1 MRRFHFFMCFGFRG
15 HKVPKNTPPW
25 DRTKPRWT
33 LCGAWTSFLRTSH
46 LHQTKKNT
54 RKRDTWRRFYLKTKK
69 NTMWRFIFLGE
80 LVFPARTFHNTA
92 RLSYEPEPSRSLQLK
107 KKPKNKPKTKTFQK
121 PSPQWNT
128 IKQGENHVAF
138 YLFLVSW
145 FSQPEPSTT
154 QPVWVTNRNLP
165 EAYSSKKTKK
175 QTQNENLPEAFTS
188 VKYNK
193 TGGKPCGVFTFFAQL
208 VFPARTFHNTAR
220 LSYEPEPSRS
230 LQLKENQ
237 KTNPKRKPSRSL
249 HLSEIQ

>member
-1 MRRFHFFMCFGFRG
+1 
-15 HKVPKNTPPW
+15 
-25 DRTKPRWT
+25 
-33 LCGAWTSFLRTSH
+33 
-46 LHQTKKNT
+46 
-54 RKRDTWRRFYLKTKK
+54 
-69 NTMWRFIFLGE
+69 MWRFIFLGELVFPARTFHNTARWSYEPEPSRSLQLKKTEKQTQNENLPEAFTSVKYNKTGGKPCGVLSFFGE

-92 RLSYEPEPSRSLQLK
+92 RLSYEPEPSRSLQL
-107 KKPKNKPKTKTFQK
+107 
-121 PSPQWNT
+121 
-128 IKQGENHVAF
+128 
-138 YLFLVSW
+138 
-145 FSQPEPSTT
+145 
-154 QPVWVTNRNLP
+154 
-165 EAYSSKKTKK
+165 KKTKK

-193 TGGKPCGVFTFFAQL
+193 TGGKPCGVLSFFGEL

>member
-69 NTMWRFIFLGE
+69 TPCG
-80 LVFPARTFHNTA
+80 V
-92 RLSYEPEPSRSLQLK
+92 LS
-107 KKPKNKPKTKTFQK
+107 F
-121 PSPQWNT
+121 W
-128 IKQGENHVAF
+128 
-138 YLFLVSW
+138 VSW

-175 QTQNENLPEAFTS
+175 QTQNENLPEACTS

-193 TGGKPCGVFTFFAQL
+193 TEGKPCGVLSFFGEL